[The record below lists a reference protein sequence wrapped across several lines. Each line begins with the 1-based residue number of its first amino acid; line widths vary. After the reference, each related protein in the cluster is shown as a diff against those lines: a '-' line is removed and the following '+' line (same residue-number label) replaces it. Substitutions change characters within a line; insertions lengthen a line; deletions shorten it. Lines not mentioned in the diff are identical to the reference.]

1 MGMVLHLAGIF
12 SASLLTIF
20 FQTSTVCFSLI
31 DLGNELL
38 NKASNPESSISSCSK
53 NAGKVSTNLQCVN
66 MLIVI
71 ARVHNIIVG
80 RGWCYELLV
89 IACILL

>member
-1 MGMVLHLAGIF
+1 MGMVLHLAVAF

-20 FQTSTVCFSLI
+20 FQTSTVCLSLI

-38 NKASNPESSISSCSK
+38 NKASNAESSIASCSK
-53 NAGKVSTNLQCVN
+53 NAGKVSTNLQCVS

-71 ARVHNIIVG
+71 A
-80 RGWCYELLV
+80 
-89 IACILL
+89 CIYYKYQEP